1 MKKINEGKRR
11 NEGQTNIRKDDFRT
25 VLFDMQCQNVSISIF
40 IKEKNKNN
48 IKEIEENVLNLF

>member
-11 NEGQTNIRKDDFRT
+11 NEGQTNIGKDDFRT

-40 IKEKNKNN
+40 IKEKTKRTS
-48 IKEIEENVLNLF
+48 KK